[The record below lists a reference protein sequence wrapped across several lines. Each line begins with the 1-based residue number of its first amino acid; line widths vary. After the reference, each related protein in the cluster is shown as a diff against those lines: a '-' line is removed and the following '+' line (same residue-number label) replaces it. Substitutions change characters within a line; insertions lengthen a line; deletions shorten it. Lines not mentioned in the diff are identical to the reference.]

1 MLGKLMKYEWKAIWR
16 ILLIIN
22 AFTFFVTLLGM
33 LAMHLTVND
42 KTSLLSDDVLGIIV
56 VLIFMLYYATI
67 IGVSFAIIIYSGI
80 RFYKNLYTDEGYL
93 MHTLP
98 VTKWQLIVSKLTIHS
113 VAVLITQLLV
123 LCSIGALFLPLLSV
137 LLEDPTISF
146 RYMWNEFVTFCNSE
160 LNFSIGG
167 FLFIFILATVVGT
180 LNGVLTLYCSISL
193 GQTFHK
199 HKVMGSILC
208 YVGIYFFM
216 QTFNTILMMPQMI
229 LHLRMDGMEA
239 ELNFGSYMN
248 GIMLTTTISCLITG
262 IIFYFI
268 TSYMMSKKLNLD

>member
-16 ILLIIN
+16 VLLIIN
-22 AFTFFVTLLGM
+22 AFTFFVTILGVITM
-33 LAMHLTVND
+33 QLIVND
-42 KTSLLSDDVLGIIV
+42 SFVFSDDALGIIT

-67 IGVSFAIIIYSGI
+67 IGVSFAIIIYTGI

-123 LCSIGALFLPLLSV
+123 ACSVGALLLPLFAV
-137 LLEDPTISF
+137 LLEDPTISVT
-146 RYMWNEFVTFCNSE
+146 YIWNEFVTLCRDE
-160 LNFSIGG
+160 LNFSISG
-167 FLFIFILATVVGT
+167 FLFLCIITTIVGT
-180 LNGVLTLYCSISL
+180 LNGVLTLYCSVSL

-208 YVGIYFFM
+208 YVGIYFLQ
-216 QTFNTILMMPQMI
+216 QTLSTILMMPQML
-229 LHLRMDGMEA
+229 LHMGLDSAEMEFDFA
-239 ELNFGSYMN
+239 NYMN
-248 GIMLTTTISCLITG
+248 GIMLTTTGVCLAFCVV
-262 IIFYFI
+262 FYFI
-268 TSYMMSKKLNLD
+268 TAHMMNKKLNLD